1 MFVSIIVTDDCT
13 LGKFISL
20 PYLTELRFGILSFQ
34 QGHCNY
40 QGNRNVVL
48 DNSFVNAC
56 WNWRSNYLKLLMC
69 YNFHPTVFWY
79 LFILDINMNILLLWP
94 THQKDEESVFV
105 FLLLH
110 QSTKLLFILSS
121 VYKYVFVII
130 YLIEPTCSQLCFF
143 QFFFNL

>member
-20 PYLTELRFGILSFQ
+20 PYLIELRFGILSFQ

-40 QGNRNVVL
+40 QGNHNVVL

-56 WNWRSNYLKLLMC
+56 WNWRSNHLKLLMC

-79 LFILDINMNILLLWP
+79 LFIFEINMNILLLWP
-94 THQKDEESVFV
+94 TSSERWWERFCVLITLSYKVTFYIVFCV
-105 FLLLH
+105 KIFVCYH
-110 QSTKLLFILSS
+110 SSHWTHLFSLSQAS
-121 VYKYVFVII
+121 
-130 YLIEPTCSQLCFF
+130 
-143 QFFFNL
+143 N